1 MSHTLALRSLAP
13 ALALGV
19 IALAGC
25 SPESDASPSG
35 AQPNLSA
42 PAATEE
48 QVVVRDLSFMPD
60 EITVSEGTTV
70 SWVNEDEQGHTIT
83 HGEGGAPLDDA
94 LFDEPLN
101 AGQAVT
107 YTFEEPGSHPVTC
120 KVHHDMQMTVIVEE
134 SGS

>member
-1 MSHTLALRSLAP
+1 MAAAVLAM
-13 ALALGV
+13 
-19 IALAGC
+19 AGC
-25 SPESDASPSG
+25 TPGSEASPSG
-35 AQPNLSA
+35 AEPNLSA

-60 EITVSEGTTV
+60 EITISEGTTV

-83 HGEGGAPLDDA
+83 HGEDGVPLAEA
-94 LFDEPLN
+94 LVDEPLN

-107 YTFEEPGSHPVTC
+107 YTFEEPGTYPVTC
-120 KVHHDMQMTVIVEE
+120 KIHQELQMTVIVEE